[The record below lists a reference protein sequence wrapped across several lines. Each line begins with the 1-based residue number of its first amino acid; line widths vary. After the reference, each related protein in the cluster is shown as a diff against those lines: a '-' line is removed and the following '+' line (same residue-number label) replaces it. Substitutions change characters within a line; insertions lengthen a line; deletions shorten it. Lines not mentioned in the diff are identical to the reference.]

1 MDQDIQRNSHCH
13 WRNIHIYACMCGLY
27 VVVNFHWSTA
37 AKQGIGIEWFSYSLV
52 CLFFY
57 FETLQCL
64 KQQWKVTNLWC
75 SERKDHRYF
84 LWNHKHIWNE
94 LKRLLKLFIWLER
107 NVFPLLLF
115 FLMWAETISTM
126 FPYGLERWEVL
137 PPHVLGIFET
147 FQSSPVPEDSLCISP
162 EIYTKPY
169 ITLNLKDCQGGSVLT
184 CFWFRMNSLSHQ

>member
-57 FETLQCL
+57 FESLQCL

-84 LWNHKHIWNE
+84 LWNHKHIWTE
-94 LKRLLKLFIWLER
+94 HKRLLKLFIRLER
-107 NVFPLLLF
+107 NVFPLASLLF
-115 FLMWAETISTM
+115 DVGWDHLHYVFLWFGKMRLASASSAWNLWD
-126 FPYGLERWEVL
+126 FPE
-137 PPHVLGIFET
+137 
-147 FQSSPVPEDSLCISP
+147 
-162 EIYTKPY
+162 
-169 ITLNLKDCQGGSVLT
+169 
-184 CFWFRMNSLSHQ
+184 LSGPRGQLVYFS

>member
-1 MDQDIQRNSHCH
+1 MHVQYVWCVCCSQFPFVNSSKTRNCFS
-13 WRNIHIYACMCGLY
+13 MVLLFPSLLQ
-27 VVVNFHWSTA
+27 NFFFFTLRLSSVWSNS
-37 AKQGIGIEWFSYSLV
+37 ERSP
-52 CLFFY
+52 
-57 FETLQCL
+57 
-64 KQQWKVTNLWC
+64 NLWR

-126 FPYGLERWEVL
+126 FSYGLERWDLLL
-137 PPHVLGIFET
+137 PQVLGIFET

-162 EIYTKPY
+162 KIFIKLY
-169 ITLNLKDCQGGSVLT
+169 ITLNL
-184 CFWFRMNSLSHQ
+184 